1 MKKTIKKQSKKNKH
15 KSKNS
20 NSNNYF
26 TLYDD
31 DKCVLKH
38 CSKALKL
45 GNKLL
50 KINERKLKTLKCNR
64 DIEKNHKFDKFNQ
77 VEIKYDYN
85 PLHFP
90 YNKITTSPCL
100 ELEHKLMNED
110 SILINKCKTK
120 YCKNTN

>member
-1 MKKTIKKQSKKNKH
+1 MKKTIKKQSNKNKN
-15 KSKNS
+15 KSK

-31 DKCVLKH
+31 NKCVLKH
-38 CSKALKL
+38 CSKELKL
-45 GNKLL
+45 GNKLR

-100 ELEHKLMNED
+100 ELEHKLLNDD
-110 SILINKCKTK
+110 SIPIYKCKTK